1 MSIYNKSKSQKRS
14 SQSQSKNGGRRRK
27 NTMRKLRRGRKSRK
41 VIRGGGGLF
50 EYADL
55 KKIFDKDQ
63 TQTQMNK
70 LLNVYGVQTF
80 DEFKTKYQDGIPS
93 EQLNIGG
100 LITDIK
106 NKKRD
111 DELISFL
118 EANKPQ

>member
-1 MSIYNKSKSQKRS
+1 MPIYNKSKSQKRS

-41 VIRGGGGLF
+41 VIRGGGLF

-106 NKKRD
+106 NKKGD